1 MSNDKQRAAEE
12 SVAYIKDGMI
22 VGLGSG
28 STVNLMLQKL
38 GQRVGEGLD
47 IKGIPSSKKTERLAT
62 ELGIPL
68 TDIFSVDR
76 IDIAIDGADEVDSGL
91 NLLKGGGGSLVRE
104 KVIDAIADK
113 LIIIIDD
120 SKMVS
125 ELGDFPLPV
134 EVVPFGW
141 KISAQN
147 IANLGAVTSLRKKGR
162 NVFVSD
168 NGNYILD
175 CKLDKITEPKKLH
188 EAIKQMVGVV
198 ETGLFLEMADEVVM
212 ARNGRVMISVRE
224 DGGKRDES
232 E

>member
-1 MSNDKQRAAEE
+1 LINDKKLAAEE
-12 SVAYIKDGMI
+12 SVAYIKNGMI
-22 VGLGSG
+22 IGLGSG
-28 STVNLMLQKL
+28 STVNLMLQRL

-68 TDIFSVDR
+68 TDISSVDR
-76 IDIAIDGADEVDSGL
+76 IDIAIDGADEVDSEL

-104 KVIDAIADK
+104 KVVDATADK

-141 KISAQN
+141 KITAQN

-175 CKLDKITEPKKLH
+175 CKFDKITEPKKLH

-198 ETGLFLEMADEVVM
+198 ETGLFVKMADKVVK
-212 ARNGRVMISVRE
+212 ARNGRVMISVKK
-224 DGGKRDES
+224 DGGQEDES

>member
-1 MSNDKQRAAEE
+1 
-12 SVAYIKDGMI
+12 MI

-68 TDIFSVDR
+68 TDITSVDR

-104 KVIDAIADK
+104 KIVDATADM

-141 KISAQN
+141 KIK
-147 IANLGAVTSLRKKGR
+147 IGR
-162 NVFVSD
+162 AS
-168 NGNYILD
+168 
-175 CKLDKITEPKKLH
+175 C
-188 EAIKQMVGVV
+188 
-198 ETGLFLEMADEVVM
+198 
-212 ARNGRVMISVRE
+212 RE
-224 DGGKRDES
+224 RG
-232 E
+232 

>member
-1 MSNDKQRAAEE
+1 LINDKKLAAEE
-12 SVAYIKDGMI
+12 SIAYIKDGMI

-68 TDIFSVDR
+68 TDITSVDR

-104 KVIDAIADK
+104 KIVDATADM

-141 KISAQN
+141 KITAQN
-147 IANLGAVTSLRKKGR
+147 IANLGAVTSLRKKDR

-175 CKLDKITEPKKLH
+175 CKFDKITEPNKLH

-198 ETGLFLEMADEVVM
+198 ETGLFVKMADKVVK
-212 ARNGRVMISVRE
+212 ARNGHVMISVKK
-224 DGGKRDES
+224 DGGQEDES

>member
-1 MSNDKQRAAEE
+1 MFNDKKLAAEE

-68 TDIFSVDR
+68 TDFSSVDR

-104 KVIDAIADK
+104 KVVDLTADK
-113 LIIIIDD
+113 LVIVIDA
-120 SKMVS
+120 SKMVA

-141 KISAQN
+141 QVTAQN
-147 IANLGAVTSLRKKGR
+147 ISDLGAVTSLRKKGR

-168 NGNYILD
+168 NGNYVLD
-175 CKLDKITEPKKLH
+175 CKFDKITEPKKLH

-212 ARNGRVMISVRE
+212 AGNGRVMISVRE